1 MAGYDARMVATFR
14 ALSLLAIV
22 PLGAALSA
30 QGQAAALRAAVAGI
44 ERAIEQQ
51 HVLGAVLLV
60 TQGDRVLVHESLGHR
75 DVAQTRAMKKD
86 TLFRMASNTKAVAA
100 AAILTLVDEGEVGL
114 DDKVSRWFPTF
125 AGERGGAVTIRQL
138 LTHSSGLRIP
148 TLFVYPLTKKSAE
161 NPDAPNLVQ
170 ECARFGEVGP
180 AVAPGATYSYSNPG
194 YNLLAGVVELASGKP
209 FADYCR
215 ERFYAPLGMKDSC
228 HHEDVADNDRMSVV
242 VKEKDGGGWRVR
254 WRPHGEPTLPFVR
267 GSGGMISTASDYERF
282 ARLFLRGGEHEGHQL
297 LSRERIADATEDQI
311 PHIEPQR
318 YGFGWRITS
327 FGWSHTGSDGTYVWC
342 SPARDLVGMVLTQ
355 TQTTPALTEVRQQF
369 RRDVHEAVARVRKRS
384 R

>member
-86 TLFRMASNTKAVAA
+86 TLFRMASNTKAVTA
-100 AAILTLVDEGEVGL
+100 AAILTLVDDGEVGL

>member
-1 MAGYDARMVATFR
+1 VAGYDARMVATFR

-86 TLFRMASNTKAVAA
+86 TLFRMASNTKAVTA
-100 AAILTLVDEGEVGL
+100 AAILTLVDDGEVGL

-161 NPDAPNLVQ
+161 HPDAPNLVQ

-369 RRDVHEAVARVRKRS
+369 RRDVHEAVARVRKRP

>member
-1 MAGYDARMVATFR
+1 MLAPCR
-14 ALSLLAIV
+14 ALSLAAV
-22 PLGAALSA
+22 APFVAALSA
-30 QGQAAALRAAVAGI
+30 QDQAAALQAAVAGF
-44 ERAIEQQ
+44 ERAVEQE
-51 HVLGAVLLV
+51 HVLGGVLLV
-60 TQGDRVLVHESLGHR
+60 TQGDRVLVHEALGHR
-75 DVAQTRAMKKD
+75 DVAKAQAMKKD
-86 TLFRMASNTKAVAA
+86 TLFRMASNTKAVTA

-114 DDKVSRWFPTF
+114 DDKVSKWFPTF

-148 TLFVYPLTKKSAE
+148 TLFVYPLTKKSAD

-180 AVAPGATYSYSNPG
+180 AVAPGTTYSYSNPG
-194 YNLLAGVVELASGKP
+194 YNLLAGVVELASGQP

-215 ERFYAPLGMKDSC
+215 ERFYEPLGMKDSC

-242 VKEKDGGGWRVR
+242 AKEKEGGGWRVV

-282 ARLFLRGGEHEGHQL
+282 ARLFLRGGEHEGRQL
-297 LSRERIADATEDQI
+297 LSRERVADATEDQI

-318 YGFGWRITS
+318 YGFGWRVTS

-355 TQTTPALTEVRQQF
+355 TQTTPALTEARQSF
-369 RRDVHEAVARVRKRS
+369 RQAVHAAVAPVRKRS